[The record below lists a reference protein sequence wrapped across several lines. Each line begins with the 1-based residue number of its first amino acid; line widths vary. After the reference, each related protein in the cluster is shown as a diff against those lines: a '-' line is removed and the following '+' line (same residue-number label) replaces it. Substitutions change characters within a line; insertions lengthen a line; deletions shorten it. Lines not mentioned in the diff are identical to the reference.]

1 MGKANEINRQRYD
14 FFISYY
20 SGTGSAFAKHLKDY
34 AKDFRSNAF
43 LDTEDIPKSIIKE
56 TDEWRSHIDHA
67 IEDSTRFILIL
78 TLGFKERPEIK
89 REYRKALDKRIN
101 VLLFKKED
109 LADEELIMKIG
120 DETVDFSRYEYTSF
134 SDKYDLLEKVRET
147 LGGKRK
153 PQKTSLF
160 IIKAEELIAA
170 EGLEIKQTNKPIL
183 EIVVGPSGNGEEW
196 LPTIDHKNR
205 ELLSLNPYCDNYCN
219 MKARRNFFECE
230 SWSKEKPLYFFLRVN
245 ADGFFHL
252 VEPLHNDEQYWLD
265 VIFGQVLDMLV
276 YCIIVMKDKQLNTKQ
291 SVFICLR
298 NVCGLDVRTAHFQRI
313 GYSFP
318 NSAPEPF
325 LAEFD
330 PASSWKEI
338 GIVLKKIYRELC
350 QEVSYEIAEEEIN
363 QRLQEMTKYNF
374 YVRSS
379 HDCRGLHCHIFL
391 QAIKID
397 DFGFTD
403 KNQKVE

>member
-1 MGKANEINRQRYD
+1 MSKANETNRQNYD

-20 SGTGSAFAKHLKDY
+20 FGTGFAFAKYLKDH
-34 AKDFRSNAF
+34 AKDFGRNAF
-43 LDTEDIPKSIIKE
+43 LDTEDISKSIIEE

-67 IEDSTRFILIL
+67 IEDSTSFILIL
-78 TLGFKERPEIK
+78 TLGFKERHEIK
-89 REYRKALDKRIN
+89 RELKKAFDKGIN

-109 LADEELIMKIG
+109 LADEELIMKI
-120 DETVDFSRYEYTSF
+120 DNETVDFSKKEYTSF
-134 SDKYDLLEKVRET
+134 SNECDLLAKVEET
-147 LGGKRK
+147 LRGKRK

-160 IIKAEELIAA
+160 RSEAEKLIAA

-183 EIVVGPSGNGEEW
+183 EMVVGPSGNSEEW

-205 ELLSLNPYCDNYCN
+205 ELLSLSPYCDNYCN
-219 MKARRNFFECE
+219 IKARRNFFECE
-230 SWSKEKPLYFFLRVN
+230 SWSKEKPLYFLLRVN

-252 VEPLHNDEQYWLD
+252 VEPLHHDEQYWLD
-265 VIFGQVLDMLV
+265 AIFNQVLDMLL
-276 YCIIVMKDKQLNTKQ
+276 YCITVMKNKQLNTKQ

-298 NVCGLDVRTAHFQRI
+298 NVCGLDVRTVVHFQRF

-325 LAEFD
+325 LAEFN
-330 PASSWKEI
+330 PASNWKEI
-338 GIVLKKIYRELC
+338 GIVLKKIYIELC
-350 QEVSYEIAEEEIN
+350 QEVSYEITEGEIN
-363 QRLQEMTKYNF
+363 QRLHEMIKHNF
-374 YVRSS
+374 YVCSS
-379 HDCRGLHCHIFL
+379 HDHRGLHCHIFL

-403 KNQKVE
+403 KN